1 MNKDKRM
8 QKSGR
13 MRLTLL
19 PVSCCKI
26 ELDQYKKRLEVQ
38 RIAEGAYRK
47 DDSNKSEDNT
57 GKWVPHPKPVSL
69 NCQFDSLTV

>member
-8 QKSGR
+8 QNTGR
-13 MRLTLL
+13 MRLTSC

-26 ELDQYKKRLEVQ
+26 ERDRYEEGLEVQ

-47 DDSNKSEDNT
+47 DGSNKS
-57 GKWVPHPKPVSL
+57 
-69 NCQFDSLTV
+69 